1 MNTLSKGHIIITI
14 DPELF
19 CFPRNVDEYKNERTE
34 KEISLKMIK
43 TDSFICRK
51 KWLTDFFFCNFSNI
65 NSPVRQKRHDKN
77 SAQWLGYI
85 FGNIILDSG
94 NKANSKFNVCMYYIR
109 PFFTKK
115 TIYNKVE
122 HVKSAYIDIT
132 LLCSIYR
139 KIVIWFLSHKNQ
151 NWHCWSL
158 FSKQLVQSPLPPSLI
173 GLKHTKGQ
181 IKTGPFQVF
190 TLYITRSNTQT
201 LR

>member
-77 SAQWLGYI
+77 CAQWLGYI
-85 FGNIILDSG
+85 FGNIILDS
-94 NKANSKFNVCMYYIR
+94 KFNVYMYIR

-132 LLCSIYR
+132 LLCSIYEKLSFGFWVT
-139 KIVIWFLSHKNQ
+139 KIKTDTAGVCSPN
-151 NWHCWSL
+151 SL
-158 FSKQLVQSPLPPSLI
+158 CNPPSPHPNHNKQ
-173 GLKHTKGQ
+173 GGN
-181 IKTGPFQVF
+181 
-190 TLYITRSNTQT
+190 R
-201 LR
+201 R

>member
-1 MNTLSKGHIIITI
+1 
-14 DPELF
+14 
-19 CFPRNVDEYKNERTE
+19 
-34 KEISLKMIK
+34 MIK

-77 SAQWLGYI
+77 CAQWLGYI

-94 NKANSKFNVCMYYIR
+94 NKANSKFNVCMYIR

-115 TIYNKVE
+115 TIYIKVE

-173 GLKHTKGQ
+173 RLKHTKGQ